1 MALSKI
7 DTAAIAADA
16 VTADIIAA
24 GAVSADTLPAGTV
37 VQTVHTS
44 SVDKTFSTTSTST
57 VAATVLNTSIT
68 PTSSSSKVLVTM
80 SLTVGKRGW
89 NVGNVVFAIQRDSTK
104 IWGDYNSKIHY
115 GADDGN
121 SNYDG
126 MDTYVIQYLDS
137 PATTSQVTYR
147 PMFAT
152 TNASYAVRLN
162 RAHQV
167 DTQYGTCHITLQE
180 IAQ

>member
-7 DTAAIAADA
+7 DSAALAATA
-16 VTADIIAA
+16 VTAD
-24 GAVSADTLPAGTV
+24 VLPAGTV
-37 VQTVHTS
+37 IQTVHNS
-44 SVDKTFSTTSTST
+44 SIDKTFSTNSTST

-68 PTSSSSKVLVTM
+68 PSSSSSKVLVTM

-89 NVGNVVFAIQRDSTK
+89 NVGHVIFAIQRDSTK
-104 IWGDYNSKIHY
+104 IWGDYNTKIHY

-152 TNASYAVRLN
+152 SSASYAVRLN
-162 RAHQV
+162 RPHQV
-167 DTQYGTCHITLQE
+167 DTQYGSCHITLQE

>member
-16 VTADIIAA
+16 VTADA
-24 GAVSADTLPAGTV
+24 LPAGTV
-37 VQTVHTS
+37 IQTVHKS
-44 SVDKTFSTTSTST
+44 SVDKTFSTTSTTT

-68 PTSSSSKVLVTM
+68 PTSASSKILVTM
-80 SLTVGKRGW
+80 SIAIGKRGW
-89 NVGNVVFAIQRDSTK
+89 NVGEVKFAIQRDSTK
-104 IWGDYNSKIHY
+104 IYGDYYSKIHY

-126 MDTYVIQYLDS
+126 MDTLVIQYLDS

-147 PMFAT
+147 PMLAT
-152 TNASYAVRLN
+152 VNASYAVRLN
-162 RAHQV
+162 RPHAIDSQR
-167 DTQYGTCHITLQE
+167 GSSHITLQE